1 MAAATEDVSK
11 ALEAWSVRLRKGEAP
26 VLKDAIVARA
36 GSGGSEVLVIDGAM
50 VFGKDHLRS
59 ALYHATRAMHEG
71 TNSSQS
77 ISMETLLYASG
88 ERQLS
93 AAIKKM
99 SVSEDTEELVVARL
113 TKDAFEPEPSWTIM
127 PEMPGEVDIERLKSF
142 GISSEELDTVD
153 RGKAHELV
161 LERVAAVDITKR

>member
-1 MAAATEDVSK
+1 MAATVEGASK
-11 ALEAWSVRLRKGEAP
+11 ALEAWSVRSRKGEAP
-26 VLKDAIVARA
+26 GLKDAIVARA
-36 GSGGSEVLVIDGAM
+36 GAEGAEVLVIDRAM

-59 ALYHATRAMHEG
+59 ALYHAVRAMSEG

-77 ISMETLLYASG
+77 VSMETLLYASG

-99 SVSEDTEELVVARL
+99 SVSADTEELVVARL
-113 TKDAFEPEPSWTIM
+113 GEGVFEPEPSWTVL
-127 PEMPGEVDIERLKSF
+127 PERLKEVDIERLRGF
-142 GISSEELDTVD
+142 GISPEELKTVHRD
-153 RGKAHELV
+153 KADELV